1 MYLGGFFM
9 QRYFVQIAYRGTAY
23 HGWQSQPNAPS
34 VQETIE
40 RCFSKVFGNT
50 PITIFGCGRT
60 DTGVHAKSYFFHVDL
75 PQDWEEEHLC
85 FKLNRMLPPDIS
97 ANHAYKVSSEFHAR
111 FHATKRTYRYF
122 IHQQKDPFQQDQSWY
137 FPKELDVDA
146 MNLAA
151 TRLLGT
157 KDFGSFSKL
166 HTVVKTNICT
176 VFEAK
181 WILEGQQ
188 LYFEISANRFLRN
201 MVRAIVGTLI
211 EVGLGNLTMEDID
224 TIIDATDRGEAAVSV
239 PAQGLFLW
247 EIVYPF
253 LTEK

>member
-1 MYLGGFFM
+1 M

-40 RCFSKVFGNT
+40 RCFSKVFGNST
-50 PITIFGCGRT
+50 IPIMGCGRT
-60 DTGVHAKSYFFHVDL
+60 DAGVHAKSYFFHVDL
-75 PQDWEEEHLC
+75 PQDWEEEQLC
-85 FKLNRMLPPDIS
+85 FKLNRMLPLDIS
-97 ANHAYKVSSEFHAR
+97 TIRSYKVSSDLHAR

-137 FPKELDVDA
+137 FQQELDVNA

-176 VFEAK
+176 IFHAE
-181 WILEGQQ
+181 WIQTEDQW
-188 LYFEISANRFLRN
+188 YFEITANRFLRN

-211 EVGLGNLTMEDID
+211 EVGIGNLTVEDID
-224 TIIDATDRGEAAVSV
+224 TIIEAKDRSEAAVSV
-239 PAQGLFLW
+239 PAHGLFLW
-247 EIVYPF
+247 EITYPF

>member
-1 MYLGGFFM
+1 M

-40 RCFSKVFGNT
+40 RCFSKVFGNST
-50 PITIFGCGRT
+50 IPIMGCGRT
-60 DTGVHAKSYFFHVDL
+60 DAGVHAKSYFFHVDL
-75 PQDWEEEHLC
+75 PQDWEEEQLC

-97 ANHAYKVSSEFHAR
+97 TIRSYKVSSDLHAR

-137 FPKELDVDA
+137 FQQDLDVNA

-176 VFEAK
+176 IFHAE
-181 WILEGQQ
+181 WIQTEDQW
-188 LYFEISANRFLRN
+188 YFEITANRFLRN

-211 EVGLGNLTMEDID
+211 EVGIGNLTVEDID
-224 TIIDATDRGEAAVSV
+224 TIIEARDRSEAAVSV
-239 PAQGLFLW
+239 PAHGLFLW
-247 EIVYPF
+247 EITYPF

>member
-1 MYLGGFFM
+1 M
-9 QRYFVQIAYRGTAY
+9 QRYFIEIAYRGTAY
-23 HGWQSQPNAPS
+23 NGWQYQPNAPS

-50 PITIFGCGRT
+50 SIPIVGCGRT
-60 DTGVHAKSYFFHVDL
+60 DAGVHAKSYFFHVDL
-75 PQDWEEEHLC
+75 PQDWDEKHLC

-97 ANHAYKVSSEFHAR
+97 TTKAHKVSSDLHAR

-122 IHQQKDPFQQDQSWY
+122 IHQKKDPFHLDQSWY
-137 FPKELDVDA
+137 FQQDLDMNA

-157 KDFGSFSKL
+157 KDFVSFSKL

-176 VFEAK
+176 VFHAE
-181 WILEGQQ
+181 WIQIEDQW
-188 LYFEISANRFLRN
+188 YFEISANRFLRN

-211 EVGLGNLTMEDID
+211 EVGLGKLTIEDID
-224 TIIDATDRGEAAVSV
+224 TIINAKDRSEAAVSV
-239 PAQGLFLW
+239 PAHGLFLW
-247 EIVYPF
+247 DIVYPF
-253 LTEK
+253 LEEK

>member
-1 MYLGGFFM
+1 M
-9 QRYFVQIAYRGTAY
+9 QRYFVQVAYRGTAY
-23 HGWQSQPNAPS
+23 NGWQSQPNAPS

-50 PITIFGCGRT
+50 TIPIVGCGRT
-60 DTGVHAKSYFFHVDL
+60 DAGVHAKSYFFHVDL
-75 PQDWEEEHLC
+75 PQVWDEKHLC

-97 ANHAYKVSSEFHAR
+97 ATQAYKVSSDLHAR

-122 IHQQKDPFQQDQSWY
+122 IHHQKDPFQLHQSWY
-137 FPKELDVDA
+137 FQQELDMNA

-151 TRLLGT
+151 SRLIGT

-176 VFEAK
+176 VFHAE
-181 WILEGQQ
+181 WIQMEDHW
-188 LYFEISANRFLRN
+188 YFEISANRFLRN
-201 MVRAIVGTLI
+201 MVRAIVGTLV
-211 EVGLGNLTMEDID
+211 EVGLGNLTTEDID
-224 TIIDATDRGEAAVSV
+224 TIIEAKDRNEAAVSV
-239 PAQGLFLW
+239 PAHGLFLW
-247 EIVYPF
+247 DIVYPT

>member
-1 MYLGGFFM
+1 M
-9 QRYFVQIAYRGTAY
+9 QRYFVQVSYRGTAY
-23 HGWQSQPNAPS
+23 NGWQFQPNAPS

-50 PITIFGCGRT
+50 AIPIVGCGRT
-60 DTGVHAKSYFFHVDL
+60 DAGVHAKSYFFHVDL
-75 PQDWEEEHLC
+75 PQVWDEQHLC

-97 ANHAYKVSSEFHAR
+97 ARNAHKVSAELHAR

-122 IHQQKDPFQQDQSWY
+122 LHQQKDPFQLDQSWY
-137 FPKELDVDA
+137 FQQQLDFSA
-146 MNLAA
+146 MNAA
-151 TRLLGT
+151 AQRLLGT

-176 VFEAK
+176 VFHAE
-181 WILEGQQ
+181 WVQIEDQW
-188 LYFEISANRFLRN
+188 YFEISANRFLRN

-211 EVGLGNLTMEDID
+211 EVGLGNLTIDDID
-224 TIIDATDRGEAAVSV
+224 TIIDAKDRSEAAVSV
-239 PAQGLFLW
+239 PAHGLFLW
-247 EIVYPF
+247 EITYPL

>member
-1 MYLGGFFM
+1 M
-9 QRYFVQIAYRGTAY
+9 QRYFIEIAYRGTAY
-23 HGWQSQPNAPS
+23 NGWQYQPNAPS

-50 PITIFGCGRT
+50 SIPIVGCGRT
-60 DTGVHAKSYFFHVDL
+60 DAGVHAKSYFFHVDL
-75 PQDWEEEHLC
+75 PQDWDEKHLC

-97 ANHAYKVSSEFHAR
+97 TTKAHKVSSDLHAR

-122 IHQQKDPFQQDQSWY
+122 IHQKKDPFHLDQSWY
-137 FPKELDVDA
+137 FQQDLDMNA

-151 TRLLGT
+151 IRLLGT

-176 VFEAK
+176 VFHAE
-181 WILEGQQ
+181 WIQIEDQW
-188 LYFEISANRFLRN
+188 YFEISANRFLRN

-211 EVGLGNLTMEDID
+211 EVGLGKLTIEDID
-224 TIIDATDRGEAAVSV
+224 TIINAKDRSEAAVSV
-239 PAQGLFLW
+239 PAHGLFLW
-247 EIVYPF
+247 DIVYPF
-253 LTEK
+253 LEEK